1 MLIVLS
7 INGKMKKLYFL
18 HIPKT
23 AGQFITKSIGLSLDK
38 NGIDNYFLH
47 NGQFVSEKKLKECVF
62 VAGHFGTFPTDV
74 VNDMEA
80 VTILRDPV
88 QRAVSQFNFL
98 YEQRYRHLYR
108 NIDGYIN
115 RLKFY
120 LFEDEN
126 MFALRNY
133 QARFLC
139 NPANKRRFESQQEFD
154 NLLEEFLVHFEAGA
168 PNTWFVENELTS
180 LSLAKSKL
188 DSMSMVG
195 TFDNLDKVL
204 KKINAWFLD
213 SYGVEI
219 EYTKDKINVSS
230 ISENGV
236 NYTTEDC
243 VEMLSKEEISRFRQI
258 NSIDQELYEY
268 AKLLSI

>member
-1 MLIVLS
+1 M
-7 INGKMKKLYFL
+7 

-38 NGIDNYFLH
+38 NGINNYFLH
-47 NGQFVSEKKLKECVF
+47 NGHFVSEKKLKQCVF
-62 VAGHFGTFPTDV
+62 IAGHFGTFPIDV
-74 VNDMEA
+74 VDNVEV

-88 QRAVSQFNFL
+88 ERAVSQFNFL
-98 YEQRYRHLYR
+98 YEQRYQHLYKD
-108 NIDGYIN
+108 IDGYIN

-120 LFEDEN
+120 LFDDKN
-126 MFALRNY
+126 MFTLRNY

-139 NPANKRRFESQQEFD
+139 NPANKRRFESQEEFD
-154 NLLEEFLVHFEAGA
+154 KLLKEFLVPFEAGA

-180 LSLAKSKL
+180 LNLAKSKL

-195 TFDNLDKVL
+195 TFDNLNAVL
-204 KKINAWFLD
+204 KKINNWFLD
-213 SYGVEI
+213 NYGIEI
-219 EYTKDKINVSS
+219 KYIEDKINLSS
-230 ISENGV
+230 INENGV

-243 VEMLSKEEISRFRQI
+243 VEMLSKEEINTLRQI

-268 AKLLSI
+268 AKLL